1 MVPLPRRLAALTA
14 SQHVLFHG
22 GSDEHVSYGLGCLLR
37 HACLSAH
44 SLILSLQVLNDVSVA
59 NRTSN
64 LQEKVNFKL
73 QCIAYFALPFAVD

>member
-1 MVPLPRRLAALTA
+1 MA

-22 GSDEHVSYGLGCLLR
+22 GSDEHVSAGLRRLLR
-37 HACLSAH
+37 HARLPAH
-44 SLILSLQVLNDVSVA
+44 SWILSLQLLNA

-73 QCIAYFALPFAVD
+73 PRIAYFALPFAVDQRV